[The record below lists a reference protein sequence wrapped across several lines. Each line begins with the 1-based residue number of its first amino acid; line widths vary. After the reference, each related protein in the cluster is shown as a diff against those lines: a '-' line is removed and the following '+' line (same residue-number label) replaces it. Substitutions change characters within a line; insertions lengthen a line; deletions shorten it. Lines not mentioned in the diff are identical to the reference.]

1 MPFVSILRSQ
11 KALSWHEYMII
22 MALFI
27 SVGCL
32 AHWQV
37 QQAALSCP
45 RRLQVEI
52 ASPNSA
58 GFAWKSLQA
67 CPQAFVR
74 QACKHSMPKAMKASQ
89 AKVKLI
95 LKGYV
100 S

>member
-1 MPFVSILRSQ
+1 
-11 KALSWHEYMII
+11 MII
-22 MALFI
+22 MPLFI
-27 SVGCL
+27 SADCL

-37 QQAALSCP
+37 QQVALSCP

-58 GFAWKSLQA
+58 GFAWKSLRA

-74 QACKHSMPKAMKASQ
+74 QACTHSMPRAMKALQ
-89 AKVKLI
+89 AKVKVI

>member
-1 MPFVSILRSQ
+1 
-11 KALSWHEYMII
+11 MII
-22 MALFI
+22 MPLFI
-27 SVGCL
+27 SADCL

-37 QQAALSCP
+37 QQVALSCP
-45 RRLQVEI
+45 RPRSREDYHHLQVEI

-58 GFAWKSLQA
+58 GFAWKSLRA

-74 QACKHSMPKAMKASQ
+74 QACTHSMPRAMKALQ
-89 AKVKLI
+89 AKVKVI

>member
-1 MPFVSILRSQ
+1 
-11 KALSWHEYMII
+11 MII
-22 MALFI
+22 MPLFI
-27 SVGCL
+27 SADCL

-37 QQAALSCP
+37 QTVALSCP
-45 RRLQVEI
+45 RPRAEYHPLREDYHHLQVEI

-58 GFAWKSLQA
+58 GFAWKSLRV

-74 QACKHSMPKAMKASQ
+74 QACTQSMPRAMKASQ
-89 AKVKLI
+89 AKVKVI